1 MRVGFGLTHSFG
13 SKKSPVDRFGKVNSR
28 HQTMS
33 AEVNIFRTVKSDAD
47 TAVDNNTSDLQL
59 DEYKPDETN
68 SDYSLARNV

>member
-1 MRVGFGLTHSFG
+1 
-13 SKKSPVDRFGKVNSR
+13 
-28 HQTMS
+28 MS